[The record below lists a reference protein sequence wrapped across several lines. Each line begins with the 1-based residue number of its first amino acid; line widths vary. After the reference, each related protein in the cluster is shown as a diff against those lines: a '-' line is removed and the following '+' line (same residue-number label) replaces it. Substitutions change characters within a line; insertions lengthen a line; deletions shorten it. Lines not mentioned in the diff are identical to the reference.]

1 MYTTLKA
8 SREAID
14 NAHRW
19 QAEAPPGDAGS
30 PSIAPAQISGQLHH
44 VTERVM
50 AEGALYDPELAA
62 MALRQA
68 SGDVL
73 EAVHLL
79 RAFRATLPRFATSLA
94 IDTDRMCP
102 RRRIS
107 AVQKEPA
114 GGQILGP
121 TTDYGHRLL
130 DTAMHDAKATAPAEG
145 EPASVE
151 SRVSDELLADGLLE
165 AAESGIKDTDPPDLG
180 QQALQLPVGR
190 ALRLQAL
197 ARGDE
202 GFLLGLAYSSQR
214 GSADTRPHLA
224 ELRVGDVAV
233 ELIPAELGFAIDI
246 GEITVSECET
256 VHRPAAEAAGPPRFT
271 RGYGL
276 AFGHCERK
284 ALVVALVDRALRAES
299 LGEAATAPACR
310 QDFVLENCDSVPA
323 SGFLEHLKLPHYVDF
338 HSAAFTL
345 RDLQRRA
352 STAPAAEGESA

>member
-19 QAEAPPGDAGS
+19 QSARQGETTAAPLT
-30 PSIAPAQISGQLHH
+30 PAQIGEHMHH
-44 VTERVM
+44 ATERVM

-62 MALRQA
+62 LALRQA
-68 SGDVL
+68 RGDTL

-79 RAFRATLPRFATSLA
+79 RAFRATLPRFASSEPV
-94 IDTDRMCP
+94 DTDRMCP
-102 RRRIS
+102 RRRVS
-107 AVQKEPA
+107 AVQKEPQ

-130 DTAMHDAKATAPAEG
+130 DTEPAGRACEPAEG
-145 EPASVE
+145 EPTCISG
-151 SRVSDELLADGLLE
+151 RVSDELQESGLLE
-165 AAESGIKDTDPPDLG
+165 PPEQAADDIEPPDLT
-180 QQALQLPVGR
+180 QQALRLPAGR

-214 GSADTRPHLA
+214 GIADTRPHLG
-224 ELRVGDVAV
+224 ELRVGDVPV
-233 ELIPAELGFAIDI
+233 EIVPAELGFAIDI
-246 GEITVSECET
+246 GDITVSECET
-256 VHRPAAEAAGPPRFT
+256 AHRPTSNADGTPLFT

-276 AFGHCERK
+276 SFGHCERK
-284 ALVVALVDRALRAES
+284 ALVVALVDRALRAGA
-299 LGEAATAPACR
+299 LGEDAAAPVCR
-310 QDFVLENCDSVPA
+310 EDFVLENCDSVPA

-338 HSAAFTL
+338 HSAALTL
-345 RDLQRRA
+345 RDLQDRA
-352 STAPAAEGESA
+352 SADPAAETASP

>member
-19 QAEAPPGDAGS
+19 QAEARHGDTASPP
-30 PSIAPAQISGQLHH
+30 IAPAQLSGQMHH
-44 VTERVM
+44 ATERVM

-62 MALRQA
+62 LALRQA

-79 RAFRATLPRFATSLA
+79 RAFRATLPRFATSET
-94 IDTDRMCP
+94 INTDRMCP

-114 GGQILGP
+114 GGQLLGP

-130 DTAMHDAKATAPAEG
+130 DTATSDAEATAPAEG
-145 EPASVE
+145 EPASIE
-151 SRVSDELLADGLLE
+151 SRVSDELFADGLLE
-165 AAESGIKDTDPPDLG
+165 APQADIEDADPPDLG
-180 QQALQLPVGR
+180 QQALQLPAAR

-224 ELRVGDVAV
+224 ELRVGDTAV
-233 ELIPAELGFAIDI
+233 ELMPAELGFTIDI
-246 GEITVSECET
+246 GDITVSECET
-256 VHRPAAEAAGPPRFT
+256 VHRPAEDSDAPPRFT

-299 LGEAATAPACR
+299 LGEDTSAPACR

-323 SGFLEHLKLPHYVDF
+323 GGFLEHLKLPHYVDF
-338 HSAAFTL
+338 HGAAVTL
-345 RDLQRRA
+345 RDLQCRA
-352 STAPAAEGESA
+352 SAAHSGEGESA

>member
-1 MYTTLKA
+1 MYTTITA

-19 QAEAPPGDAGS
+19 QAEARRGDDE
-30 PSIAPAQISGQLHH
+30 APAVTAAQVRARLPHA
-44 VTERVM
+44 TERVM
-50 AEGALYDPELAA
+50 AEGGLYDPELAA
-62 MALRQA
+62 LALQQA
-68 SGDVL
+68 SGDIL

-79 RAFRATLPRFATSLA
+79 RAFRATLPRFATSVA

-121 TTDYGHRLL
+121 TNDYSHRLL
-130 DTAMHDAKATAPAEG
+130 DTDASNAPSG
-145 EPASVE
+145 EPPEAEPVALAG
-151 SRVSDELLADGLLE
+151 RVSDQLHADGLLE
-165 AAESGIKDTDPPDLG
+165 APEHQAEDPEPPDLT
-180 QQALQLPVGR
+180 QQALRLPAGR
-190 ALRLQAL
+190 AMRLQAL

-214 GSADTRPHLA
+214 GTADTRPHLA
-224 ELRVGDVAV
+224 ELRVGDATV
-233 ELIPAELGFAIDI
+233 EIVPAELGFAVDI
-246 GEITVSECET
+246 GDMTVSECET
-256 VHRPAAEAAGPPRFT
+256 VHRACGGGDAPPRFT

-276 AFGHCERK
+276 AFGRCERK
-284 ALVVALVDRALRAES
+284 ALVVALVDRALRAEA
-299 LGEAATAPACR
+299 LGEDATAPACR
-310 QDFVLENCDSVPA
+310 QDFALENCDSVPA

-338 HSAAFTL
+338 HSAALTL

-352 STAPAAEGESA
+352 HATPVAEDQPA

>member
-19 QAEAPPGDAGS
+19 QAEARHGGAASPPVT
-30 PSIAPAQISGQLHH
+30 PAQLSGQLHH
-44 VTERVM
+44 ATERVM

-62 MALRQA
+62 LALQQA

-79 RAFRATLPRFATSLA
+79 RAFRATLPRFATSEP

-114 GGQILGP
+114 GGQFLGP

-130 DTAMHDAKATAPAEG
+130 DTGTAGDEVAAPAEG
-145 EPASVE
+145 EPALVD
-151 SRVSDELLADGLLE
+151 SRVSDELHSDGLLE
-165 AAESGIKDTDPPDLG
+165 AAQTGTEDADPPDLS
-180 QQALQLPVGR
+180 QQALQLPAGR

-224 ELRVGDVAV
+224 ELRVGDAAV
-233 ELIPAELGFAIDI
+233 ELVPPELGFAIDI
-246 GEITVSECET
+246 GDITVSECET
-256 VHRPAAEAAGPPRFT
+256 VHRPAGESDTPPRFT

-299 LGEAATAPACR
+299 LGENATAPACR

-338 HSAAFTL
+338 HSAAITL

-352 STAPAAEGESA
+352 AAACATEGESA